1 MFYGLFYNAVHIK
14 EELSY
19 LTRSWYPN
27 CAWPVVIEMCQFVGE
42 FLEVV
47 RLQSR
52 TVMDHNI
59 VSGCD
64 CSLTDMLRHQEE
76 IKPEIHI

>member
-1 MFYGLFYNAVHIK
+1 M
-14 EELSY
+14 
-19 LTRSWYPN
+19 
-27 CAWPVVIEMCQFVGE
+27 
-42 FLEVV
+42 V

-64 CSLTDMLRHQEE
+64 CSLADMLRHQEE
-76 IKPEIHI
+76 IKPEKILEYTYISSRSVCRRVSGSGQASVPNCCVPQYSG